1 MRALILS
8 DIHANL
14 EALTAVIDAAPAYD
28 CVWNLGDVV
37 GYGANPNEVIDRVRQ
52 MGDIFVRGNHDRA
65 CSGLTDAE
73 GFNPIAGRAA
83 RWTRAVLTEEHTEWL
98 RRMRHG
104 PIYPD
109 GYGPDSYRQDG
120 YEPDSHTSAIRSP
133 EARSAAEKNPDAS
146 RPCRDQISCS
156 HGSLINEDQY
166 LLTARDAA
174 GPLGESACALN
185 FFGHT
190 HVQGGF
196 AKNPREWLRITPQY
210 SSRETLDCYKLPLKP
225 GYRYM
230 LNPGSVGQPRDG
242 NWRAAFALY
251 DDASR
256 TVFFYR
262 VPYDVRLAQM
272 RIVAA
277 GLPDR
282 LATRL
287 REGR

>member
-14 EALTAVIDAAPAYD
+14 EALMAVMDSAPEHD

-37 GYGANPNEVIDRVRQ
+37 GYGANPNEVIDRVRLA
-52 MGDIFVRGNHDRA
+52 GNIFVRGNHDRA

-83 RWTRAVLTEEHTEWL
+83 RWTRAILTEEHTQWL
-98 RRMRHG
+98 RQMRHG
-104 PIYPD
+104 PIYPE
-109 GYGPDSYRQDG
+109 GYGPEGSGPQECGPREDG
-120 YEPDSHTSAIRSP
+120 SENL
-133 EARSAAEKNPDAS
+133 AAS
-146 RPCRDQISCS
+146 IHRDQISCS
-156 HGSLINEDQY
+156 HGSLLNEDQY
-166 LLTARDAA
+166 LLTVRDALR
-174 GPLGESACALN
+174 PLQESACTLN

-196 AKNPREWLRITPQY
+196 ANESKEWFRITPQF
-210 SSRETLDCYKLPLKP
+210 SSRESLDCYQLSLKA
-225 GYRYM
+225 GCRYM

-251 DDASR
+251 DDVERA
-256 TVFFYR
+256 VFFYR
-262 VPYDVRLAQM
+262 VPYDVRLTQM
-272 RIVAA
+272 RIIAA